1 MNRRNF
7 IAISALAGMTPGQL
21 ARVMRGAEPNPSQQD
36 TRNKMWL
43 LKQLLSTPQAGFPT
57 LTPTFA
63 AMFAP
68 GTGPV
73 QLVRSETWADFTA
86 RTQAQSN
93 NGYVLSAMTSIQNLN
108 RTWFY
113 GAYQKGTGNYQLFQT
128 SDPSAFQQMFT
139 QLQNTHKLVDF
150 NIAWELGNLSY
161 SGYWL
166 ANAASAKP
174 AGQTLIWDL
183 SLNDLT
189 SQWKTLSAQGQLMT
203 RIQAYPQNAGTMYS
217 ALFAPSKD
225 GYLLDYGPADTFFTD
240 VNGKFSGN
248 SLAGIAFDPT
258 SGDMLGCWLNK
269 VTPSEFVSNQNWD
282 ALTATAQK
290 ASAGGMVLTAMA
302 AYPNAP
308 SFDDYFETN
317 EAPFVEG
324 YAYAVALNGT
334 VIANGEGF
342 ARSANESNHPSVP
355 YTPDSRMNL
364 ASVSKAITG
373 IALEVLLVQNPTYTL
388 DTPFWPLIQNQVP
401 TPDPSVKVVTLRNL
415 AEMKSGMLQQ
425 TAEGPLNPPAPY
437 TDIWSYLTSYLSQPL
452 TGTPGVTYFYDNTNF
467 TILQGV
473 IEEVSGMD
481 YVDYVTQNVL
491 VPAGIDPTIF
501 NATPDPQNIATLQ
514 YSGPQDTRPGNY
526 WTPLTFVAPGGWISS
541 VRELIKILIAMR
553 GTKVLPASAVTEMFN
568 DLIGWDGE
576 VVGNF
581 GTYYYKNG
589 GLTNTSNPPQQLN
602 TCVVRLGEGYDVALI
617 ANSEGPID
625 VVTQCINAFESRGVP
640 LASEPTNAPS
650 IISVVQG
657 ASFQPNCAPGSY
669 VSIIGAG
676 FQGPAVNW
684 APTTTLPTELNEVKV
699 KVGSRYAYVAYA
711 GPTQVNFLLPSG
723 VPAGIQNLELTMP
736 GGGMTTSIQI
746 NPVAP
751 GLFAYKLNGKSYP
764 VALFAGGS
772 VIVAAVGAL
781 SSTSRPASAGD
792 IIEFYG
798 TGMGPTNPAAPDGVV
813 FSKSYP
819 AANLAA
825 FQMTIGGQ
833 AATVSF
839 AGLVGAGLYQI
850 NVQVPSGLS
859 GGDQPVVLT
868 VSGIAAQPNLMLTI
882 AA

>member
-1 MNRRNF
+1 
-7 IAISALAGMTPGQL
+7 MTPGQL
-21 ARVMRGAEPNPSQQD
+21 ARVMRGAELNHPQQD
-36 TRNKMWL
+36 IRNKMWL
-43 LKQLLSTPQAGFPT
+43 LKNLLSTPQAGFPT

-63 AMFAP
+63 AMFTP
-68 GTGPV
+68 GAGPV

-86 RTQAQSN
+86 QTQAQSN

-113 GAYQKGTGNYQLFQT
+113 GAYQKGTGSYQLFQT
-128 SDPSAFQQMFT
+128 SSPSAFQQMFT

-150 NIAWELGNLSY
+150 NIAWEQGNLSY

-183 SLNDLT
+183 SFSDLV
-189 SQWKTLSAQGQLMT
+189 SQWKTLGAQGQLMT
-203 RIQAYPQNAGTMYS
+203 RIQAFPQNAATMYS
-217 ALFAPSKD
+217 ALFAPSKN
-225 GYLLDYGPADTFFTD
+225 GYLLQAEAADTFFAD
-240 VNGKFSGN
+240 VTGKYSGN

-258 SGDMLGCWLNK
+258 SGNMIGCWLNK

-282 ALTATAQK
+282 TLTATAQK
-290 ASAGGMVLTAMA
+290 ASGMVLTAMA

-308 SFDDYFETN
+308 SFDDYFEAN

-334 VIANGEGF
+334 VIANSGGF
-342 ARSANESNHPSVP
+342 ARSNNESSNPGVP

-373 IALEVLLVQNPTYTL
+373 IALEVLLVQNPMYTL
-388 DTPFWPLIQNQVP
+388 DTPFWPLIQSQVP
-401 TPDPSVKVVTLRNL
+401 TPDPSVKTVTLRNL
-415 AEMKSGMLQQ
+415 AEMKSGMVQQ
-425 TAEGPLNPPAPY
+425 ANEGPLNPPPPY
-437 TDIWSYLTSYLSQPL
+437 TDIWSYLTNYLSQPL
-452 TGTPGVTYFYDNTNF
+452 TGTPGVTYYYDNANT

-491 VPAGIDPTIF
+491 VPAGIDPAIF
-501 NATPDPQNIATLQ
+501 NATPDPQDTATLQ
-514 YSGPQDTRPGNY
+514 YSGPQDTTPGNY
-526 WTPLTFVAPGGWISS
+526 WTPLAFVAAGGWISS

-553 GTKVLPASAVTEMFN
+553 GTKILPAGTVTEMFN
-568 DLIGWDGE
+568 DLIGWDGQ

-589 GLTNTSNPPQQLN
+589 KLTNTTNPPQQLN

-625 VVTQCINAFESRGVP
+625 VVTQVVNAFESRGVP
-640 LASEPTNAPS
+640 LALEPSNAPS

-657 ASFQPNCAPGSY
+657 ASFQPNCAPGGY
-669 VSIIGAG
+669 ASIIGAG

-684 APTTTLPTELNEVKV
+684 APTTTLPAELNEVKV
-699 KVGSRYAYVAYA
+699 KVGSQYAYVAYA
-711 GPTQVNFLLPSG
+711 GPTQVNFLLPSS

-746 NPVAP
+746 NPIAP

-772 VIVAAVGAL
+772 VIVAAAGAL
-781 SSTSRPASAGD
+781 SSPSRPASAGD
-792 IIEFYG
+792 IIELFG
-798 TGMGPTNPAAPDGVV
+798 TGMGPTKPAAPDGVV

-819 AANLAA
+819 ATNLSA
-825 FQMTIGGQ
+825 FQMTIGGK

-839 AGLVGAGLYQI
+839 AGLVGAGLYQV

-868 VSGIAAQPNLMLTI
+868 VGGIPVQPNLMLTI

>member
-1 MNRRNF
+1 
-7 IAISALAGMTPGQL
+7 MTPGQL
-21 ARVMRGAEPNPSQQD
+21 ARVVRGAELDPSKQD
-36 TRNKMWL
+36 SRDKMWL

-63 AMFAP
+63 AMFAK

-73 QLVRSETWADFTA
+73 QLVRSETWADFSA
-86 RTQAQSN
+86 QTQAQSN

-113 GAYQKGTGNYQLFQT
+113 GAYQKGTGSYQLFQT
-128 SDPSAFQQMFT
+128 TDPSAFQQMFT

-150 NIAWELGNLSY
+150 NIAWQQGNLLY

-166 ANAASAKP
+166 ADTA

-183 SLNDLT
+183 SFDDLV
-189 SQWKTLSAQGQLMT
+189 SQWKTLSGSGQLMT
-203 RIQAYPQNAGTMYS
+203 RIQAYPQNAASMYS

-225 GYLLDYGPADTFFTD
+225 GYLLQDEAADTFFVD
-240 VNGKFSGN
+240 VNGKYSGN

-258 SGDMLGCWLNK
+258 SGDMIGCWLNK
-269 VTPSEFVSNQNWD
+269 VTPSEFVSNQNWET
-282 ALTATAQK
+282 LTATAQQ

-308 SFDDYFETN
+308 AFDDYFETN

-342 ARSANESNHPSVP
+342 ARGPNESQNPNVP
-355 YTPDSRMNL
+355 YTPDVRMNL

-373 IALEVLLVQNPTYTL
+373 IALEVLLQQNPKYTL
-388 DTPFWPLIQNQVP
+388 DTPFWPLIQNKVP
-401 TPDPSVKVVTLRNL
+401 TPDPSVETVTLRNL
-415 AEMKSGMLQQ
+415 AEMKSGMVQQ
-425 TAEGPLNPPAPY
+425 ADEGPLNPPAPS

-452 TGTPGVTYFYDNTNF
+452 TGTPGVTYFYSNTNF

-514 YSGPQDTRPGNY
+514 YSGPQDARPGNY
-526 WTPLTFVAPGGWISS
+526 WTPLTFVAAGGWISS
-541 VRELIKILIAMR
+541 VRELIKLLIAMR
-553 GTKVLPASAVTEMFN
+553 GTKLLPAGTVTEMFN
-568 DLIGWDGE
+568 DLIGWDGS

-589 GLTNTSNPPQQLN
+589 RLTNTATPPQQLN

-625 VVTQCINAFESRGVP
+625 VVTQCVNAFESRGVP
-640 LASEPTNAPS
+640 LASEPGNAPT

-684 APTTTLPTELNEVKV
+684 APTSTLPTELNEVKV
-699 KVGSRYAYVAYA
+699 KVGSQYAYVAYA
-711 GPTQVNFLLPSG
+711 GPTQVNFLLPLS
-723 VPAGIQNLELTMP
+723 VPSGIQNLELTMP

-746 NPVAP
+746 NPIAP
-751 GLFAYKLNGKSYP
+751 GLFSYKLNGKSYP

-772 VIVAAVGAL
+772 VIVAAAGAL
-781 SSTSRPASAGD
+781 SSPSSPAKAGD
-792 IIEFYG
+792 IIELFG
-798 TGMGPTNPAAPDGVV
+798 TGMGPTHPAAPDGVV

-819 AANLAA
+819 AANPAA
-825 FQMTIGGQ
+825 FQVTIGGQ
-833 AATVSF
+833 AAAVSF
-839 AGLVGAGLYQI
+839 AGMVGAGLFQI

-859 GGDQPVVLT
+859 GGDQPLVLT
-868 VSGIAAQPNLMLTI
+868 VGGIGAQPNLLLTI